1 MGQQQLLLLILGI
14 VIAALAVVAGLQAFS
29 ENRRESAKDELV
41 TTGTRIASEGIAWA
55 LGAELLGYGGGDP
68 DGLTFEKMGYDEQT
82 DGSYRTGDVVFTVDA
97 TEERF
102 ILYGEVA
109 QEGSYSVTAVYGP
122 REDCVLTDSQHNT
135 QPATPDAPESCTW

>member
-14 VIAALAVVAGLQAFS
+14 VIAAIAVVVGLQAFS
-29 ENRRESAKDELV
+29 DNRRESAKDELV
-41 TTGTRIASEGIAWA
+41 TTGTRIASEGIAWS

-82 DGSYRTGDVVFTVDA
+82 DGSYHSGDVVFTVDA

-109 QEGSYSVTAVYGP
+109 QQGSYSVTAVYGP
-122 REDCVLTDSQHNT
+122 REDCVFTDSQHGAPPDT
-135 QPATPDAPESCTW
+135 PEAPAG